1 MQIRLCSRSPG
12 AGTYRAPTQ
21 KPVIMWPLLKEPSMP
36 TIEKASFKEL
46 QAMQKRIAERQTELM
61 AVRASQ
67 ATKKI
72 HSMLKEMG
80 IELATI
86 FPMLQRYAAAP
97 TQAKASPAK
106 AAPVPSKGKK
116 RPAKKLAKKTL
127 GPKYADPKNSKL
139 VWSGHGK
146 RPAWFKAAQKGGV
159 KPEDMLIRK
168 VAKK

>member
-1 MQIRLCSRSPG
+1 
-12 AGTYRAPTQ
+12 
-21 KPVIMWPLLKEPSMP
+21 MP

-46 QAMQKRIAERQTELM
+46 QAMQSRIAERQAALM
-61 AVRASQ
+61 AARATQ

-106 AAPVPSKGKK
+106 AASVPSKGEKK
-116 RPAKKLAKKTL
+116 RVKKVAKRKL

-146 RPAWFKAAQKGGV
+146 RPNWFKAAQKGGV